1 MSDSVRPHRRQPTRL
16 PHPWDSLGKNTGVGC
31 HFLLQGIFLTQGL
44 NLGLLNCRRIF
55 LPFFSHHRT
64 RQVLLHITLPPTSS
78 KKTTDLAYFHFC
90 KSGVGVAH
98 RLIKLQGI
106 ELKSHQESKAAE
118 DLTVAGRS
126 PQKRFV
132 CTLIAGGF
140 GFLHGAA

>member
-1 MSDSVRPHRRQPTRL
+1 M
-16 PHPWDSLGKNTGVGC
+16 
-31 HFLLQGIFLTQGL
+31 
-44 NLGLLNCRRIF
+44 
-55 LPFFSHHRT
+55 
-64 RQVLLHITLPPTSS
+64 
-78 KKTTDLAYFHFC
+78 
-90 KSGVGVAH
+90 AH